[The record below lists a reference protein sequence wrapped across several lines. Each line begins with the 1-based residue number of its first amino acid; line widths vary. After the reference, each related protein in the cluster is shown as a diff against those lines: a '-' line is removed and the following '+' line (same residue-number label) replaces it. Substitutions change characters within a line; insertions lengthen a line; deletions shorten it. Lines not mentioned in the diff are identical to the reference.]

1 MDVKKTLIYIAAVLI
16 IGTASFFSGYSI
28 GRNRFDD
35 SRIIKDTALIRQQD
49 STIEDIGSGIEQA
62 IDEVGIIEVEVEEIT
77 GAVEII
83 NSGIGSI
90 ENGLQVDIEGISG
103 VIERL
108 EYYRK
113 QGEVLENSNTD

>member
-1 MDVKKTLIYIAAVLI
+1 MDGKKIITTIGIILI
-16 IGTASFFSGYSI
+16 IGTASFFGGYSI

-90 ENGLQVDIEGISG
+90 KKGLQVDIEGISG

>member
-16 IGTASFFSGYSI
+16 IGTASFFGGYSI

-35 SRIIKDTALIRQQD
+35 SRIIKDTELIRQQD